1 MTRWKIMLPK
11 NLQRL
16 ASYFWCNCLFEIKL
30 HLSKIAYFLFPTRDT
45 AARGSSRI
53 CLSRRP
59 YTLRKFMFSRESSI
73 PFPPQSFL
81 FYFLSIPRIFRW
93 NAKSARYFFVIE
105 VKSGYCK
112 TNIIILIN
120 NVFFYNIYEE
130 FNVCSFKSY

>member
-16 ASYFWCNCLFEIKL
+16 VSYFWCNCLFKIKL

-45 AARGSSRI
+45 AARGSWRI

-73 PFPPQSFL
+73 SFSPRRFL
-81 FYFLSIPRIFRW
+81 FYFLSIPRAFRW

-112 TNIIILIN
+112 INIITLIN
-120 NVFFYNIYEE
+120 NVFFNIYEQ
-130 FNVCSFKSY
+130 FNVCFFKFY